1 MAMALPVS
9 RPWYVQCRMRRHGMC
24 ANFQN
29 NRKFLPAHI
38 PRVSGDTM
46 TGQGLYVTQRL
57 NKLLVTALDEAKKLK
72 DDYVSVEHLV
82 LAMFSEPATTDI
94 GKIVKTF
101 DLRREKFLQALT

>member
-1 MAMALPVS
+1 MRWRA
-9 RPWYVQCRMRRHGMC
+9 CRRVAQSGEKKTSGGAVR
-24 ANFQN
+24 
-29 NRKFLPAHI
+29 I

-57 NKLLVTALDEAKKLK
+57 NKLLVAAQDEAKKLK

-94 GKIVKTF
+94 GKIFKTL
-101 DLRREKFLQALT
+101 DLRREKFLQALTEVRGNSA